1 MPTPKCCICVLPLGG
16 NDCDTTTGIA
26 ELNYVPSCS
35 ITNVTFNEVGDDP
48 TPACCPEGEIATVTL
63 DIADPLAP
71 LPEELFQPIT
81 YVQQDDDSGAVFT
94 IDSIVDT
101 GNKQNNR
108 TVTFQVAGNGAEIE
122 CILDSWL
129 NREVCF
135 HVKFKDGQHKLVNW
149 SGGMRVTNYQK
160 DSNTSYY
167 TVTMQGRPNDRDLF
181 IDKTW
186 ADTNLVPF
194 STNPNGLINQ

>member
-1 MPTPKCCICVLPLGG
+1 MATPKCCICVLPLGG

-35 ITNVTFNEVGDDP
+35 VSSVTFNEIANEP
-48 TPACCPEGEIATVTL
+48 EPACCPEGEIASITL
-63 DIADPLAP
+63 DIADPSAP
-71 LPEELFQPIT
+71 LANELFQPIT

-94 IDSIVDT
+94 IDSVVDT

-108 TVTFQVAGNGAEIE
+108 TVNFQVAGNGPEIE

-129 NREVCF
+129 NREICF

-167 TVTMQGRPNDRDLF
+167 TVTMSGRPNNRDLF

-186 ADTNLVPF
+186 ADANMVPV
-194 STNPNGLINQ
+194 SVSATGLINK

>member
-81 YVQQDDDSGAVFT
+81 YVQQADASGAVFT
-94 IDSIVDT
+94 IASIVDT
-101 GNKQNNR
+101 
-108 TVTFQVAGNGAEIE
+108 
-122 CILDSWL
+122 C
-129 NREVCF
+129 
-135 HVKFKDGQHKLVNW
+135 
-149 SGGMRVTNYQK
+149 QK
-160 DSNTSYY
+160 
-167 TVTMQGRPNDRDLF
+167 
-181 IDKTW
+181 
-186 ADTNLVPF
+186 
-194 STNPNGLINQ
+194 